1 MDFAESQMR
10 FAPATIPAGAFALAH
25 SRPAFRQIARMLE
38 LSTPVQYVKGVGPRI
53 AEILAAKG
61 IHTVGDLLHY
71 LPFRYEDR
79 LNPRGIS
86 ELRAGEM
93 ASVIGEVR
101 NSGLFRTR
109 GKPIFQLTVGQGR
122 TRLRCLWFNATYL
135 QDKFKPGQMIALY
148 GKVEE
153 DQRTRELQII
163 QPQFEL
169 LGDSTEPGSSDAE
182 KKVAE
187 SLEVGRIVPIYEAAG
202 PVTTKWFRKIIR
214 TALDNLTPDL
224 PDPIPAA
231 VRSHMGLVSPRA
243 AIWNVHWPE
252 PGESF
257 ADLQSSRTPAH
268 IRMIFD
274 ELFFVEL
281 GLELKRQQLK
291 AQTGIAFKLDDRV
304 RSAIKKILPF
314 HPTSAQK
321 RVLKEIAADMEK
333 PYPMRRLLQGE
344 VGSGKT
350 IVSFEAAIIAIE
362 NGYQVALMAP
372 TEILAQQHYFSA
384 RRILE
389 NAGYRIVLLTGSL
402 EADRKRETRRHI
414 AQGSAQLV
422 IGTHALLQ
430 EKVEFAKLGLV
441 IVDEQHRFGVMQRLK
456 LMKKSGEGSEED
468 HVGKAASGRSAELS
482 EATGPRAGEPDVLVM
497 TATPIPRTLALTLYG
512 DLDLSDLDQLP
523 PGRTPIITKQVTD
536 DQSPKVW
543 DFVRKQVAA
552 GHQAY
557 IVYPV
562 IAENEESELKAAI
575 KMYRE
580 LSSEVFADLK
590 VGLLHGRL
598 DADLKDQVMR
608 MFQRGELHILV
619 ATTVIEVGVD
629 VPNASVMVI
638 EHAERFGLA
647 QLHQLRGRIG
657 RGAAKSYCVLMTG
670 GKVTEEGQRRLQAMV
685 DTNDGFKIAELDLE
699 LRGPGEFF
707 GTRQAGLPDFRVANI
722 IRDAQLL
729 EAAKREAAAVI
740 AGPNPEISSA
750 EISRALVEMRARWQ
764 HTYGLVEVG

>member
-1 MDFAESQMR
+1 
-10 FAPATIPAGAFALAH
+10 
-25 SRPAFRQIARMLE
+25 MLE

-109 GKPIFQLTVGQGR
+109 RTPIFQLTVGQGR
-122 TRLRCLWFNATYL
+122 ARLRCLWFNATYL

-182 KKVAE
+182 KKAAE
-187 SLEVGRIVPIYEAAG
+187 SLEIGRIVPIYEAAG
-202 PVTTKWFRKIIR
+202 PVTSKWFRKIIR
-214 TALDNLTPDL
+214 TALDNLIPDL

-257 ADLQSSRTPAH
+257 ADLQSSRTPSH
-268 IRMIFD
+268 LRMIFD

-314 HPTSAQK
+314 HPTAAQK

-333 PYPMRRLLQGE
+333 PCPMRRLLQGE

-362 NGYQVALMAP
+362 NGFQVALMAP

-402 EADRKRETRRHI
+402 ENDRKREIRRHI
-414 AQGSAQLV
+414 AQGNAQLV

-441 IVDEQHRFGVMQRLK
+441 IVDEQHRFGVMQRLT
-456 LMKKSGEGSEED
+456 LMKKSGESGEED
-468 HVGKAASGRSAELS
+468 HVGAAAIGRPAEQRSAAAP
-482 EATGPRAGEPDVLVM
+482 ATGEPDVLVM

-512 DLDLSDLDQLP
+512 DLDLSVLDQLP

-552 GHQAY
+552 GHQSY

-580 LSSEVFADLK
+580 LSSDVFADLK

-598 DADLKDQVMR
+598 DAELKDQVMR
-608 MFQRGELHILV
+608 MFQRGELHVLV

-707 GTRQAGLPDFRVANI
+707 GTRQAGIPDFRVANI

-729 EAAKREAAAVI
+729 EAAKREAAAVL
-740 AGPNPEISSA
+740 AGPNSEISSG